1 MKKVL
6 DKPAKVCYDKT
17 VGREA
22 HKEEEEEEK
31 MFEVYFYCEDERN
44 ETPEIMFNSYA
55 EAEAWVL
62 EEQDKYSEDC
72 YFRIYD
78 VEADRWD

>member
-1 MKKVL
+1 
-6 DKPAKVCYDKT
+6 
-17 VGREA
+17 
-22 HKEEEEEEK
+22 
-31 MFEVYFYCEDERN
+31 MFKVYFYCEDERN
-44 ETPEIMFNSYA
+44 ETPEIVFNSYA